1 MIPRMMRNFFFII
14 FTFLFLFSCQ
24 KKTNTTPKQKSTK
37 LQIEKLTKVADNF
50 YNTNNFDSAFYYYN
64 KVKFICNPVTDA
76 LDYVSTLNR
85 MADIQQ
91 SQGDYTGSES
101 TVTEALL
108 YLKYIKN
115 QQYAWNSYVI
125 LSINYLNTYDYKNAI
140 LYNQKA
146 LQLQTEP
153 WRNLAA
159 KNNIAVILI
168 EEEKYKESLEIF
180 LSLITKEEVISDDL
194 FYAKALDNVGFCYFK
209 INQPK
214 KALYYLNKSLKIR
227 QKKGNPF
234 DLGKSYLHLAKF
246 YEKRN
251 SSLAKK
257 YMLLSYNQFTIAN
270 NTDERLT
277 SLKLIIQNSSD
288 IALKKYSTKYVNLV
302 DSIFEVRQKVKNQFA
317 RVKYDSKREKN
328 ENLKLKT
335 HKAENELQ
343 LERQKNR
350 NIISYI
356 IIAISLSLI
365 IVLYLYLTSRGKKEK
380 IEATYKSE
388 TRIAKKLHDELAND
402 IYHTMA
408 FVENKNLALTENKE
422 QLLNNLD
429 IIYSRTRDISKE
441 NCAIITNENYVLGLK
456 EMILEFNTSNTSII
470 LNDLETISWNT
481 LDRSKKT
488 TVYRVLQELLVNM
501 KKHSNANLAVIN
513 FKETD
518 KNIIINYSDN
528 GNGADLTQL
537 SFKNGLHNVE
547 NRIQSIK
554 GNVEIDSH
562 PGKGFK
568 VLLKIP
574 LS

>member
-1 MIPRMMRNFFFII
+1 MMRNFFFII

-91 SQGDYTGSES
+91 SQRDYTGSES

-227 QKKGNPF
+227 QKKGDPF

>member
-227 QKKGNPF
+227 QKKGDPF

-568 VLLKIP
+568 ILLKIP

>member
-91 SQGDYTGSES
+91 SQRDYTGSES

-227 QKKGNPF
+227 QKKGDPF

>member
-64 KVKFICNPVTDA
+64 KVKFVCNPVTDA

-180 LSLITKEEVISDDL
+180 LSFITKEEVISYDL

-227 QKKGNPF
+227 QKKGDPF

-277 SLKLIIQNSSD
+277 LLKLIIQNSSD

-554 GNVEIDSH
+554 GNVEIDSQ

>member
-1 MIPRMMRNFFFII
+1 MMRNFFFII

-180 LSLITKEEVISDDL
+180 LSLITKEQVISDDL

-227 QKKGNPF
+227 QKKGDPF

-356 IIAISLSLI
+356 IIAISLTLI

-470 LNDLETISWNT
+470 LNDLETVSWNT

>member
-1 MIPRMMRNFFFII
+1 MMRNFFFII

-91 SQGDYTGSES
+91 SQRDYTGSES

-227 QKKGNPF
+227 QKKGDPF

-288 IALKKYSTKYVNLV
+288 TALKKYSTKYVNLV

-456 EMILEFNTSNTSII
+456 EMILEFNTFNTSII
-470 LNDLETISWNT
+470 LNDLETVSWNT

-568 VLLKIP
+568 VLIKIP

>member
-214 KALYYLNKSLKIR
+214 KALYYLNRSLKIR

-277 SLKLIIQNSSD
+277 SLKLIIKNSSD

-356 IIAISLSLI
+356 IIAISLTLI

-470 LNDLETISWNT
+470 LNDLETVSWNT

-501 KKHSNANLAVIN
+501 KKHSNANLGVIN
-513 FKETD
+513 FKATD

-568 VLLKIP
+568 VLIKIP
-574 LS
+574 L